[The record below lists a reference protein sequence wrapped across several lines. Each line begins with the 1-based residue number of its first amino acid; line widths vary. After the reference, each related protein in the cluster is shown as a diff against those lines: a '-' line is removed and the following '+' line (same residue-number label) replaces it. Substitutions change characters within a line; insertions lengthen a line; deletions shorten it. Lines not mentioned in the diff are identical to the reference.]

1 MAALSSFASDLLEE
15 AKRFLEKAQATADLP
30 AKRAYLHAALM
41 VGFAAFE
48 AHVNAI
54 ADDFLSR
61 DDLDP
66 HERGLLAEHVVE
78 LVDGEFQ
85 EKNALK
91 IQRLEDR
98 VQFLC
103 RRFSK
108 TKVDRTASYWGE
120 FVAATKLRNELT
132 HPKAEPPN
140 ISEAAVTKALKAIIE
155 FLNFVFKA
163 VYKKKLPAY
172 NRGLASKLSF

>member
-1 MAALSSFASDLLEE
+1 MAALSSFAEELLEE
-15 AKRFLEKAQATADLP
+15 AKRFLEKAQASADQP
-30 AKRAYLHAALM
+30 TKKAYIHAALM

-61 DDLDP
+61 PDLDP
-66 HERGLLAEHVVE
+66 HERGLLAERLVE
-78 LVDGEFQ
+78 LVDGEFK
-85 EKNALK
+85 EKATLK
-91 IQRLEDR
+91 IQRLDDR

-108 TKVDRTASYWGE
+108 TKLDRSASYWSE

-132 HPKAEPPN
+132 HPKSDAPN
-140 ISEAAVTKALKAIIE
+140 ISEAAVAKALKAIIE
-155 FLNFVFKA
+155 LLNFVFNA

-172 NRGLASKLSF
+172 NRGLSSKLLF

>member
-1 MAALSSFASDLLEE
+1 
-15 AKRFLEKAQATADLP
+15 
-30 AKRAYLHAALM
+30 M
-41 VGFAAFE
+41 VGFASFE

-54 ADDFLSR
+54 AADFLSR

-66 HERGLLAEHVVE
+66 HERGLLAEHVVD

-85 EKNALK
+85 EKIALK

-103 RRFSK
+103 RRFSN
-108 TKVDRTASYWGE
+108 TKVDRTQSYWSE

-155 FLNFVFKA
+155 LLNFVFKA
-163 VYKKKLPAY
+163 VYKKKLPAH
-172 NRGLASKLSF
+172 NRGLSSKLSF

>member
-1 MAALSSFASDLLEE
+1 
-15 AKRFLEKAQATADLP
+15 
-30 AKRAYLHAALM
+30 M

-48 AHVNAI
+48 AHVNAM
-54 ADDFLSR
+54 ANDFLSR

-66 HERGLLAEHVVE
+66 HERGLLAEHIVD

-108 TKVDRTASYWGE
+108 TKIDRGQSYWSE
-120 FVAATKLRNELT
+120 FIGATKLRNGLV
-132 HPKAEPPN
+132 P
-140 ISEAAVTKALKAIIE
+140 ISDTT
-155 FLNFVFKA
+155 
-163 VYKKKLPAY
+163 
-172 NRGLASKLSF
+172 G